1 MLRKVRTIGEVAG
14 KRLTKL
20 ACCFR
25 MHLLVRQVDDN
36 LNGLVDREFSRPTN
50 DVLLCFFVEIAFSE
64 RERV

>member
-1 MLRKVRTIGEVAG
+1 MLRKARTIGKVAG

-36 LNGLVDREFSRPTN
+36 FDGLLDREFARPTN
-50 DVLLCFFVEIAFSE
+50 DVLFCFFVEIAFSE